1 MNKEN
6 QELVTLDDRIKQDL
20 RELYS
25 SLYKSV
31 QLRDIKSVG
40 GISAA
45 IDLSKDLFGKNRK
58 PKDDA
63 YALSTIGLPGYF
75 TGNREAK
82 TVMVMLNPGIGAMEN
97 DNPLKTMKSIKDL
110 EIDFDNGER
119 RFIDSYIEKYGKFGE
134 HKSYE
139 VDPFDLKQAV
149 FLSQWENTGV
159 DIPDKFI
166 ELLKENHRKKGD
178 TKKQAEIKVVLQNV
192 LTNKL
197 QLELIPYASRQFPNI
212 GAKKLSCLFPYLE
225 TVLYEIFHVKE
236 CEYVIF
242 CSNFFERL
250 FKAYAKEKNKD
261 FKIEIIKMEH
271 ALEVVDDVHCTPV
284 KITYNNKDL
293 LPAIIAHTF
302 SDRSLT
308 NAYDKMREY
317 GRKCY
322 KVLNKYKQNSSF
334 Y

>member
-1 MNKEN
+1 MEN
-6 QELVTLDDRIKQDL
+6 QKPITLDKRINQDL
-20 RELYS
+20 TELYRI
-25 SLYKSV
+25 LHTLA
-31 QLRDIKSVG
+31 QLKDIKKIH

-45 IDLSKDLFGKNRK
+45 VELSEKLYSGDKHKD
-58 PKDDA
+58 DDA
-63 YALSTIGLPGYF
+63 YELSTLGLPGYF
-75 TGNREAK
+75 TGNRDAK
-82 TVMVMLNPGIGAMEN
+82 TVMVMLNPGISAMEN

-159 DIPDKFI
+159 DIPVSFI
-166 ELLKENHRKKGD
+166 ELLKENRRKQGD
-178 TKKQAEIKVVLQNV
+178 SKKQEKIKVVIQNV

-212 GAKKLSCLFPYLE
+212 GAKKLRYLFPYLE

-250 FKAYAKEKNKD
+250 FKAYAKDKNKD
-261 FKIEIIKMEH
+261 FNIELIKMDH
-271 ALEVVDDVHCTPV
+271 ASEVVDDVHCTPV

-293 LPAIIAHTF
+293 PPAIIAHTF

-308 NAYDKMREY
+308 NAYDKMQEY